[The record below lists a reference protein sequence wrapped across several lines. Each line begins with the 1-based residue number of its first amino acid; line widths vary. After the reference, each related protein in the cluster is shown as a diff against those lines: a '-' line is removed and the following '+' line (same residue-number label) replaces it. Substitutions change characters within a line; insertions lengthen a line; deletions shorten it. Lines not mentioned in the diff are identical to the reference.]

1 MSEDAFSRINTEV
14 PSPARIYDLWLGG
27 KDNYEIDRIV
37 SEQILQ
43 AVPELPVL
51 ARTNREFLGR
61 AVRHMA
67 GEAGIRQFLDI
78 GTGIPT
84 ANNTHQVAQSVDPS
98 CRVVYVDNDPVVL
111 VHARA
116 LLQGESE
123 GDTSFIDADLR
134 EPEKIVE
141 AARELLD
148 FDQPIGLML
157 LGVVDFLPDTG
168 EARSIIR
175 RLLEPMAP
183 GSHLA
188 ISHGLVGRQ
197 LEEGVR
203 HWNES
208 GGATMTLR
216 TLEEATSFF
225 DGLELLEPG
234 VVALPR
240 WRPDPDTLY
249 ADREAVYYAG
259 VGRKA

>member
-1 MSEDAFSRINTEV
+1 MTERPLNTDV
-14 PSPARIYDLWLGG
+14 PSPARIYDYWLGG

-43 AVPELPVL
+43 ALPDLPIL

-61 AVRHMA
+61 AVRYMVA
-67 GEAGIRQFLDI
+67 EAGIRQFLDI

-84 ANNTHQVAQSVDPS
+84 ANNTHQVAQSVAPDS
-98 CRVVYVDNDPVVL
+98 RVVYVDNDPMVL
-111 VHARA
+111 AHARA
-116 LLQGESE
+116 LLRSSPE
-123 GDTSFIDADLR
+123 GTTAFIDADLR
-134 EPEKIVE
+134 EPAKIL
-141 AARELLD
+141 AAAGEMLD
-148 FDQPIGLML
+148 FDSPVGLTL

-168 EARSIIR
+168 EAKAIIR
-175 RLLEPMAP
+175 RLMDALAP

-188 ISHGLVGRQ
+188 ISHGIVGKQ

-208 GGATMTLR
+208 GGAPMTLR
-216 TLEEATSFF
+216 TLEEIAGFF

-234 VVALPR
+234 VVPLPR
-240 WRPDPDTLY
+240 WRPTPETLH

-259 VGRKA
+259 VGRK

>member
-1 MSEDAFSRINTEV
+1 MTERPLDTDI

-27 KDNYEIDRIV
+27 KDNYEIDRVV
-37 SEQILQ
+37 SEQILA

-61 AVRHMA
+61 AVRYMA

-84 ANNTHQVAQSVDPS
+84 ANNTHQVAQSVAPDS
-98 CRVVYVDNDPVVL
+98 HVVYVDNDPMVL
-111 VHARA
+111 AHARA
-116 LLQGESE
+116 LLRSAPDG
-123 GDTSFIDADLR
+123 TTAFIDADLR
-134 EPEKIVE
+134 EPDKIL
-141 AARELLD
+141 AAVRDLLD
-148 FDQPIGLML
+148 FDRPIGLTL

-168 EARSIIR
+168 EAASIIR
-175 RLLEPMAP
+175 TLLAPMAP

-188 ISHGLVGRQ
+188 ISHGLVGTQ
-197 LEEGVR
+197 LDEGVR

-208 GGATMTLR
+208 GGSPMTLR
-216 TLEEATSFF
+216 TLEEVTGFF
-225 DGLELLEPG
+225 DGLDLLEPG

-240 WRPDPDTLY
+240 WRPVPETLY

-259 VGRKA
+259 VGRKS

>member
-1 MSEDAFSRINTEV
+1 MTDRPLDIDTGI

-27 KDNYEIDRIV
+27 KDNYEIDRVV
-37 SEQILQ
+37 SEQILA

-84 ANNTHQVAQSVDPS
+84 ANNTHQVAQSVAPES
-98 CRVVYVDNDPVVL
+98 RVVYVDNDPMVL
-111 VHARA
+111 AHARA
-116 LLQGESE
+116 LLRGSE
-123 GDTSFIDADLR
+123 EGSTAFLDADLR
-134 EPEKIVE
+134 EPDKIL
-141 AARELLD
+141 AAAGEHLA
-148 FDQPIGLML
+148 FDRPIGLTL

-168 EARSIIR
+168 EAREIIR
-175 RLLEPMAP
+175 RLMAAMAP

-188 ISHGLVGRQ
+188 ISHGLVGKQ

-208 GGATMTLR
+208 GGSPMTLR
-216 TLEEATSFF
+216 TLEEVTGFF

-234 VVALPR
+234 VVPLPR
-240 WRPDPDTLY
+240 WRPVPETLY
-249 ADREAVYYAG
+249 ADHEAVYYAG
-259 VGRKA
+259 VGRKP

>member
-1 MSEDAFSRINTEV
+1 MTDRPLDTDV

-27 KDNYEIDRIV
+27 KDNYEIDRVV
-37 SEQILQ
+37 SAQILA

-67 GEAGIRQFLDI
+67 GKAGIRQFLDI

-84 ANNTHQVAQSVDPS
+84 ADNTHQVAQSVDPT
-98 CRVVYVDNDPVVL
+98 CRVVYVDNDPMVL
-111 VHARA
+111 AHARA
-116 LLQGESE
+116 LLRGTP
-123 GDTSFIDADLR
+123 GGTTSFVDADLR
-134 EPEKIVE
+134 DPDAILS
-141 AARELLD
+141 AAAEILD
-148 FDQPIGLML
+148 FDRPIGLTL
-157 LGVVDFLPDTG
+157 LGVVDFVPDT
-168 EARSIIR
+168 ETARSIIG
-175 RLLEPMAP
+175 RLLSPMAP

-208 GGATMTLR
+208 GGTPMTLR
-216 TLEEATSFF
+216 TLDEVTGFF

-240 WRPDPDTLY
+240 WRPVPETLY

-259 VGRKA
+259 VGRKP

>member
-1 MSEDAFSRINTEV
+1 MAERRLNPINTKV

-27 KDNYEIDRIV
+27 KDNYEIDRVV
-37 SEQILQ
+37 SEQILA

-61 AVRHMA
+61 AVRYMA

-84 ANNTHQVAQSVDPS
+84 ANNTHQVAQAMAPDS
-98 CRVVYVDNDPVVL
+98 RVVYVDNDPVVL

-116 LLQGESE
+116 LLTSSPE
-123 GDTSFIDADLR
+123 GATSFVDADLR
-134 EPEKIVE
+134 EPDQIL
-141 AARELLD
+141 AAADSLLD
-148 FDQPIGLML
+148 LSRPVGLTL
-157 LGVVDFLPDTG
+157 LGVVDFLPDTK
-168 EARSIIR
+168 EATSIIQ
-175 RLLEPMAP
+175 RLLAEMPP

-188 ISHGLVGRQ
+188 LSHGLVGKK

-208 GGATMTLR
+208 GGSPMTLR
-216 TLEEATSFF
+216 TLEEVTDFF
-225 DGLELLEPG
+225 DGLDLLHPG

-240 WRPDPDTLY
+240 WRPTPDTLY

-259 VGRKA
+259 VGRKR

>member
-1 MSEDAFSRINTEV
+1 MSECPVSTDI

-27 KDNYEIDRIV
+27 KDNYEVDRVV
-37 SEQILQ
+37 SEQILA

-61 AVRHMA
+61 AVRYMA
-67 GEAGIRQFLDI
+67 QEAGLWQFLDI

-84 ANNTHQVAQSVDPS
+84 ANNTHQVARSVAPDS
-98 CRVVYVDNDPVVL
+98 RVVYVDNDPVVL
-111 VHARA
+111 AHARA
-116 LLQGESE
+116 LLRGTSQES
-123 GDTSFIDADLR
+123 TAFVDADLR
-134 EPEKIVE
+134 EPEKILATAE
-141 AARELLD
+141 GLLD
-148 FDQPIGLML
+148 FGRPIGLML

-168 EARSIIR
+168 QAKAIIT
-175 RLLEPMAP
+175 RLLEAMPS

-188 ISHGLVGRQ
+188 ISHGLVGKG

-216 TLEEATSFF
+216 THEEVTGLF

-234 VVALPR
+234 VVPLPR
-240 WRPDPDTLY
+240 RRPAPEMLY

-259 VGRKA
+259 VGRKP

>member
-1 MSEDAFSRINTEV
+1 MTDRSLNTDV

-37 SEQILQ
+37 SEQILA
-43 AVPELPVL
+43 AVPDLPVL

-84 ANNTHQVAQSVDPS
+84 ANNTHQVAQAVAPDSH
-98 CRVVYVDNDPVVL
+98 VVYVDNDPMVL
-111 VHARA
+111 AHARA
-116 LLQGESE
+116 LLRAAPE
-123 GDTSFIDADLR
+123 GTTAFIDADLR
-134 EPEKIVE
+134 EPGKIL
-141 AARELLD
+141 AAAGEFLD
-148 FDQPIGLML
+148 FDRPVGLTL
-157 LGVVDFLPDTG
+157 LGVVDFLPGTG
-168 EARSIIR
+168 EAREIIAQ
-175 RLLEPMAP
+175 LLAPMAP

-203 HWNES
+203 QWNES
-208 GGATMTLR
+208 GGAPMTLR
-216 TLEEATSFF
+216 TLEEVTSFF

-234 VVALPR
+234 VVPLPR
-240 WRPDPDTLY
+240 WRPTPETLY

-259 VGRKA
+259 VGRKS